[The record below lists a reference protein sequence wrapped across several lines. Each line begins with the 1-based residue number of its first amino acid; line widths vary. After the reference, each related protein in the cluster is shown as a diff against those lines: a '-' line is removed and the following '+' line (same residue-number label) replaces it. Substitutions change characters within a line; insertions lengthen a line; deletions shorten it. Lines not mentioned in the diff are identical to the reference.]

1 MVLGHKIFT
10 QIFSFPKI
18 SVNVGKNGAT
28 FALNYIVC
36 TPNVLT
42 EIQIISLL
50 YHYVPSLI
58 VNRTDLIPPPVTPIK
73 FLHKP

>member
-42 EIQIISLL
+42 
-50 YHYVPSLI
+50 
-58 VNRTDLIPPPVTPIK
+58 
-73 FLHKP
+73 